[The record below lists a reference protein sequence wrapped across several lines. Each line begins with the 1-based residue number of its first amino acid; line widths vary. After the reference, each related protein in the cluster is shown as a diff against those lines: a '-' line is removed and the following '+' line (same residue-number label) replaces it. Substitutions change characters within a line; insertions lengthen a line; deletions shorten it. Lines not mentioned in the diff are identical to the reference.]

1 MNYGKYESIE
11 RIVKKNCFFGL
22 KIFIIGNHEE
32 IINIYESIFI
42 SKIIDKD
49 FIKRAEKEF
58 KTDQIY
64 WIAKFY
70 KDLTKENIS
79 SIINEI
85 VSDRNEKLLPKIF
98 QHVIIFY
105 DNNKQNYFNLFI
117 DDIKEK
123 GSFYIPSFIIISNTR
138 YELMIK
144 DLRSKKI
151 IHIIM
156 DGMNKQEIK
165 MEIISALRECDCY
178 YNERGNEVCMYIP
191 LNFLANNLSFFTI
204 NILLTGKYRS
214 GKSTFINSLSN
225 KKIALEALT
234 KAPISKKIT
243 EYFIYNPDG
252 NRKNNFLKLIDT
264 PGFTS
269 DREFNEGQRKS
280 LKELLEN
287 KTKKIENEIHFI
299 FFFFME
305 GSSLEGYDDIFIL
318 LDNCNKPV
326 FFIISKAIGEVDE
339 DGQSKDIG
347 STINLLKKKN
357 LNNLTNK
364 NNYFGINIVKS
375 KRIKIFGI
383 EKIFQRMYKMY
394 EEQNIFTQKEITNN
408 VWNKFNSIKNNEI
421 ERKNTVLLF
430 QKTLS
435 QKIDIFKGQNL
446 ENIILE
452 KEIYIKNFLE
462 IICNLVDKPSIEDEP
477 LNIPIL
483 QTLIIIYIAEIF
495 GLNFFGNELT
505 KDYLSKIEN
514 FLKNE
519 YIIDPYILNMRENIV
534 QECKEIDFLVF
545 LSVAILLMIIRK
557 VYYQKYIING
567 KNFDKIITYKIGNFC
582 LNYLKDKNFNSYG
595 LFFITGYLNKFKMNI
610 KDLKN
615 FYENNLEPYAEIEIK
630 TKSFNDFI
638 QKIKEKLKQFKQNAL
653 KPWLYFIK
661 NKKSSKLNK
670 YFNE

>member
-1 MNYGKYESIE
+1 
-11 RIVKKNCFFGL
+11 
-22 KIFIIGNHEE
+22 
-32 IINIYESIFI
+32 
-42 SKIIDKD
+42 
-49 FIKRAEKEF
+49 
-58 KTDQIY
+58 
-64 WIAKFY
+64 
-70 KDLTKENIS
+70 
-79 SIINEI
+79 
-85 VSDRNEKLLPKIF
+85 
-98 QHVIIFY
+98 
-105 DNNKQNYFNLFI
+105 
-117 DDIKEK
+117 
-123 GSFYIPSFIIISNTR
+123 
-138 YELMIK
+138 
-144 DLRSKKI
+144 
-151 IHIIM
+151 
-156 DGMNKQEIK
+156 
-165 MEIISALRECDCY
+165 
-178 YNERGNEVCMYIP
+178 
-191 LNFLANNLSFFTI
+191 
-204 NILLTGKYRS
+204 
-214 GKSTFINSLSN
+214 
-225 KKIALEALT
+225 
-234 KAPISKKIT
+234 
-243 EYFIYNPDG
+243 
-252 NRKNNFLKLIDT
+252 
-264 PGFTS
+264 
-269 DREFNEGQRKS
+269 
-280 LKELLEN
+280 
-287 KTKKIENEIHFI
+287 
-299 FFFFME
+299 
-305 GSSLEGYDDIFIL
+305 
-318 LDNCNKPV
+318 
-326 FFIISKAIGEVDE
+326 
-339 DGQSKDIG
+339 
-347 STINLLKKKN
+347 
-357 LNNLTNK
+357 
-364 NNYFGINIVKS
+364 
-375 KRIKIFGI
+375 
-383 EKIFQRMYKMY
+383 MY